1 MPNPPERGLIKVY
14 VCIYLFPNLFERGN
28 LNCLFQGG
36 LTVLKYNMRS
46 VRILRLFLLP
56 LFPLIF
62 SAYTLNKILE
72 IRCSPLFVSK
82 HHASYGVFIDSMDVL
97 KEQKITNFQKQFNLE
112 EDNFDEEVSS
122 FKSGTDLRKNRF
134 RNLQEVKSLQS
145 PVKIHVVPHTS
156 KKSYEEIDTIIT
168 CLNLSYGMKER
179 SELSEE
185 ERVGLIDW
193 EKFDEIASDRL
204 GSEYLSSSAKLKNWI
219 LFHRKKKDISFQQN
233 TFVWTA
239 KSSSSSNKK

>member
-1 MPNPPERGLIKVY
+1 MH
-14 VCIYLFPNLFERGN
+14 
-28 LNCLFQGG
+28 
-36 LTVLKYNMRS
+36 S
-46 VRILRLFLLP
+46 ARILRLFLLP

-62 SAYTLNKILE
+62 SAYMVSKILE
-72 IRCSPLFVSK
+72 IRCPPIFASK

-112 EDNFDEEVSS
+112 DNFDDEVSE

-134 RNLQEVKSLQS
+134 RDLQAVKSLQS
-145 PVKIHVVPHTS
+145 PVKIQVVPHTS
-156 KKSYEEIDTIIT
+156 KRSNEEIDTIVT

-193 EKFDEIASDRL
+193 EKFDEIASDRI
-204 GSEYLSSSAKLKNWI
+204 GSEYLSSRTKLKNWI
-219 LFHRKKKDISFQQN
+219 LFHRKKNDISFQQDK
-233 TFVWTA
+233 FVWTA
-239 KSSSSSNKK
+239 KSGSSNSK